1 MILFSIV
8 SQIHSPSSSAS
19 SVEPSTAPKLPP
31 ASSGA
36 KSITTAIILE
46 WLELCL
52 QAKTSSPPTPTSGPL
67 LQSAVEECSDV
78 ACSQFWTLSPEL
90 LAGVAAQSVDFFR
103 LFYKMLV
110 LRVNQIQLELLE
122 SFERDRDCTEC
133 DGGYLDRLEAEAL
146 CYFRA
151 LMSVDER
158 VREITVAL
166 VDSQVQETAA
176 KILTVGITSCPAD
189 STSSVGLQSSECSIK
204 LPANLWR
211 KVLAIADQ

>member
-8 SQIHSPSSSAS
+8 SRIHSPSSSAS
-19 SVEPSTAPKLPP
+19 SVEPSTASTLKLPP

-46 WLELCL
+46 WLEKCL
-52 QAKTSSPPTPTSGPL
+52 ISSPPSGPL

-78 ACSQFWTLSPEL
+78 ACSMFWTLSPEL
-90 LAGVAAQSVDFFR
+90 LAGVATQSVDFFR

-110 LRVNQIQLELLE
+110 LRVNQIQSELLE